1 MFKSSIILPLSI
13 LFLLTIIPIII
24 GKLVKYRNRVNRE
37 NIVIVQGEIV
47 INIDDEGRNIII

>member
-47 INIDDEGRNIII
+47 INIDDEERNIII